1 MRTTVET
8 SKEDAFRVNDGVV
21 GKTPKTLLNLYQR
34 KGFEVARAGAPSPL
48 STMWRRQASA

>member
-8 SKEDAFRVNDGVV
+8 SKEDVFRVNDGVV

-48 STMWRRQASA
+48 STMGGRQASA